1 MNMSAENSNMNAT
14 SMPVMSNTGYSPS
27 STKKATVTPNSCQPV
42 FSYVSDKESIVLQSA
57 KDWEQASTIFKN
69 FAETSVSNQTE
80 RAMKLDF
87 YYKLLKDAAA
97 NKLDCLFPL
106 NPEVSLMFRQDQP
119 WIQHIYGLGDGFGGD
134 NVTPTQPF
142 KNKEEKEQIQK
153 DALNVQ
159 KQLVRAKNVVINSY
173 ACKDQIL
180 SNALFNC
187 NTNWCYDP
195 CNPCPY

>member
-1 MNMSAENSNMNAT
+1 MNMSADNSNMTAT
-14 SMPVMSNTGYSPS
+14 SIPVMSNTGYSPS
-27 STKKATVTPNSCQPV
+27 ATKKATVTPNSCQPV

-80 RAMKLDF
+80 RVMKLDF

-119 WIQHIYGLGDGFGGD
+119 WIKYIYSLKISRSPD
-134 NVTPTQPF
+134 NVNPEFPF
-142 KNKEEKEQIQK
+142 KDKDEQEKIQK
-153 DALNVQ
+153 DALSVQ
-159 KQLVRAKNVVINSY
+159 KQLVRAKNIVINSY